1 MTDAPLTNRPAHAVA
16 DDEFDSDLQPTDHVV
31 PLLDVHDMDRLAR
44 IPGALAAL
52 GILLDTLRAEANVNV
67 SAGTVAV
74 TGNRT
79 PDELQQRLAQRQR
92 LYDEGRDIYQRYL
105 DAIDAE
111 HGSDVDAGTSEAAT
125 IAKLSKYRWNY
136 YLGREGITEV
146 GGVDVP
152 EFTA

>member
-16 DDEFDSDLQPTDHVV
+16 DDEFDSDLLPTDHVF
-31 PLLDVHDMDRLAR
+31 PLLDVHTVDRIAE

-67 SAGTVAV
+67 SAGAVAV

-79 PDELQQRLAQRQR
+79 PIELQQRLAQRQR
-92 LYDEGRDIYQRYL
+92 LYDEGRDIYQKYL
-105 DAIDAE
+105 DHA
-111 HGSDVDAGTSEAAT
+111 DAGDDEQAAT
-125 IAKLSKYRWNY
+125 IATVSKYRWNY
-136 YLGREGITEV
+136 YLHREGITEV

-152 EFTA
+152 KFLA

>member
-1 MTDAPLTNRPAHAVA
+1 MTDAPLTNRPAHGVA

-79 PDELQQRLAQRQR
+79 PDELQQRLAHRQR
-92 LYDEGRDIYQRYL
+92 LYDEGRDIYQKYL
-105 DAIDAE
+105 D
-111 HGSDVDAGTSEAAT
+111 HVDAGDEEQAAT
-125 IAKLSKYRWNY
+125 IATISRYRWNY
-136 YLGREGITEV
+136 YLGREGIEQV
-146 GGVDVP
+146 GDQDVP
-152 EFTA
+152 EFIA

>member
-16 DDEFDSDLQPTDHVV
+16 DDEFDSDLQPTDQVM
-31 PLLDVHDMDRLAR
+31 PLLDVHDMDRVAR

-52 GILLDTLRAEANVNV
+52 GILIDTLRAEANVNV

-79 PDELQQRLAQRQR
+79 PIELQHRLVQRQR
-92 LYDEGRDIYQRYL
+92 QYDEGRDIYQRYL
-105 DAIDAE
+105 D
-111 HGSDVDAGTSEAAT
+111 HVDAGDDEQAAT
-125 IAKLSKYRWNY
+125 IATVSKYRWHY
-136 YLGREGITEV
+136 YLGREGIEQV

>member
-31 PLLDVHDMDRLAR
+31 PLLDVHDMDRVAR

-105 DAIDAE
+105 DHVA
-111 HGSDVDAGTSEAAT
+111 AGDDEQAAT
-125 IAKLSKYRWNY
+125 IATVSKYRWNY
-136 YLGREGITEV
+136 YLGREDITEV

-152 EFTA
+152 EFIA

>member
-16 DDEFDSDLQPTDHVV
+16 DDEFDSDLQPTDHVT

-79 PDELQQRLAQRQR
+79 PIELQQRLVQRQR
-92 LYDEGRDIYQRYL
+92 QYDEGRDIYQRYL
-105 DAIDAE
+105 D
-111 HGSDVDAGTSEAAT
+111 HVDAGDDEQAAT
-125 IAKLSKYRWNY
+125 IATVSKYRWHY
-136 YLGREGITEV
+136 YLGREGIEQV

>member
-16 DDEFDSDLQPTDHVV
+16 DDEFDSDLLPTDLVT

-52 GILLDTLRAEANVNV
+52 GVLLDTLRAEANINV
-67 SAGTVAV
+67 SAGTVTV

-79 PDELQQRLAQRQR
+79 PVELKQRLVQRQR
-92 LYDEGRDIYQRYL
+92 MYDEGRDIYQKYL
-105 DAIDAE
+105 DYVAADGGAE
-111 HGSDVDAGTSEAAT
+111 QAAT
-125 IAKLSKYRWNY
+125 IATVSKYRWNY
-136 YLGREGITEV
+136 YLHREGITEV